1 MATPYITIGC
11 PTTGGGQVISGNS
24 MFLID
29 GIAVACVGDKATCP
43 THKVVATIVSGD
55 PCMQIFGKAA
65 ARVNDPLSC
74 GCKLLPQQNLVVQ
87 DNGGG
92 ATSSAAKSSSA
103 PMSQNQ
109 QTTDSFVK
117 DEYENYYIEQNTTK
131 YVKFTNGILPYDEDK
146 KNLLGAI
153 SQAISGVCTFV
164 VTYILKGQELFVTV
178 SMLPPTLSGD
188 ATIFPYATLDL
199 VHNNQSLGKTRLE
212 KGKGVWSTE
221 NSKEP
226 VGQCKVTLPKP
237 DLSTIEATLTMGYT
251 AKFDGGTVR
260 PNPPHTRFSF
270 TLNSASRH
278 KS

>member
-1 MATPYITIGC
+1 LATPYITIGC

-65 ARVNDPLSC
+65 ARVNDSLSC

-87 DNGGG
+87 DNGAG
-92 ATSSAAKSSSA
+92 AASSAAKSSSA
-103 PMSQNQ
+103 PISQKQ
-109 QTTDSFVK
+109 PATDSFVK

-131 YVKFTNGILPYDEDK
+131 YVKFTNAIFPYDEDK

-270 TLNSASRH
+270 TLNSASRR

>member
-11 PTTGGGQVISGNS
+11 PTTGGGKVISGNS
-24 MFLID
+24 LFLID
-29 GIAVACVGDKATCP
+29 GIAVACTGDKATCP
-43 THKVVATIVSGD
+43 THKVLATIVSGD
-55 PCMQIFGKAA
+55 PNMNIFGKMA
-65 ARVNDPLSC
+65 ARAGDSLSC
-74 GCKLLPQQNLVVQ
+74 GCKLLPKQSLVVQ

-92 ATSSAAKSSSA
+92 AAASTSKSSSA
-103 PMSQNQ
+103 PISHKQPA
-109 QTTDSFVK
+109 TDSFVK

-131 YVKFTNGILPYDEDK
+131 YVKFTNGIFPYDEDK
-146 KNLLGAI
+146 KNIFGAI
-153 SQAISGVCTFV
+153 SQAVSGVCTFI

-178 SMLPPTLSGD
+178 SILPPTLSGD

-212 KGKGVWSTE
+212 KGKGIWSTE

-270 TLNSASRH
+270 TLNSASRR

>member
-11 PTTGGGQVISGNS
+11 PTSGGGQVISGNN

-29 GIAVACVGDKATCP
+29 GIPVACVGDKATCP

-65 ARVNDPLSC
+65 ARVNDSLSC
-74 GCKLLPQQNLVVQ
+74 GCKLLPQQNLDVQ

-92 ATSSAAKSSSA
+92 AASSASKSSSA
-103 PMSQNQ
+103 PISQKQ
-109 QTTDSFVK
+109 PATDSFVK

-131 YVKFTNGILPYDEDK
+131 YVKFTNGIFPYDEDK
-146 KNLLGAI
+146 KNLFGAI
-153 SQAISGVCTFV
+153 SQAVSGVCTFI

-270 TLNSASRH
+270 TLNSASRR

>member
-11 PTTGGGQVISGNS
+11 PTSGGGQVISGNN

-29 GIAVACVGDKATCP
+29 GIPVACVGDKATCP

-65 ARVNDPLSC
+65 ARVNDSLSC

-87 DNGGG
+87 DNGG
-92 ATSSAAKSSSA
+92 AASSGAKSSSA
-103 PMSQNQ
+103 PISQKQ
-109 QTTDSFVK
+109 PATDSFVK

-131 YVKFTNGILPYDEDK
+131 YVKFTNGIFPYDEDK
-146 KNLLGAI
+146 KNLFGAI
-153 SQAISGVCTFV
+153 SQAVSGVCTFI

-178 SMLPPTLSGD
+178 SMPPPTLSGD

-226 VGQCKVTLPKP
+226 VGQCKATLPKP

-270 TLNSASRH
+270 TLNSASRR

>member
-11 PTTGGGQVISGNS
+11 PTSGGGQVISGNN

-29 GIAVACVGDKATCP
+29 GIPVACVGDKATCP

-65 ARVNDPLSC
+65 ARVNDSLSC

-87 DNGGG
+87 DNGG
-92 ATSSAAKSSSA
+92 AASSGAKSSSA
-103 PMSQNQ
+103 PISQKQ
-109 QTTDSFVK
+109 PATDSFVK

-131 YVKFTNGILPYDEDK
+131 YVKFTNGIFPYDEDK
-146 KNLLGAI
+146 KNLFGAI
-153 SQAISGVCTFV
+153 SQAVSGVCTFI

-270 TLNSASRH
+270 TLNSASRR

>member
-1 MATPYITIGC
+1 MTTPYITIGC
-11 PTTGGGQVISGNS
+11 PTSGGGQVISGNN

-29 GIAVACVGDKATCP
+29 GIPVACVGDKATCP

-65 ARVNDPLSC
+65 ARVNDSLSC

-92 ATSSAAKSSSA
+92 AASSAAKSSSA
-103 PMSQNQ
+103 PISQKQ
-109 QTTDSFVK
+109 PATDSFVK
-117 DEYENYYIEQNTTK
+117 DEYENYYIKQNTTK
-131 YVKFTNGILPYDEDK
+131 YVKFTNGIFPYDEDK
-146 KNLLGAI
+146 KNLFGAI
-153 SQAISGVCTFV
+153 SQAVSGVCTFI

-270 TLNSASRH
+270 TLNSASRR

>member
-11 PTTGGGQVISGNS
+11 PTSGGGQVISGNN

-29 GIAVACVGDKATCP
+29 GIPVACVGDKATCP

-65 ARVNDPLSC
+65 ARVNDSLSC

-87 DNGGG
+87 DNGG
-92 ATSSAAKSSSA
+92 AASSASKSSSA
-103 PMSQNQ
+103 PISQKQ
-109 QTTDSFVK
+109 PATDSFVK

-131 YVKFTNGILPYDEDK
+131 YVKFTNGIFPYDEDK
-146 KNLLGAI
+146 KNLFGAI
-153 SQAISGVCTFV
+153 SQAVSGVCTFI

-270 TLNSASRH
+270 TLNSASRR

>member
-11 PTTGGGQVISGNS
+11 PTSGGGQVISGNN

-29 GIAVACVGDKATCP
+29 GIPIACVGDKATCP

-65 ARVNDPLSC
+65 ARVNDSLSC

-87 DNGGG
+87 DNGG
-92 ATSSAAKSSSA
+92 AASSGAKSSSA
-103 PMSQNQ
+103 PISQKQ
-109 QTTDSFVK
+109 PATDSFVK

-131 YVKFTNGILPYDEDK
+131 YVKFTNGIFPYDEDK
-146 KNLLGAI
+146 KNLFGAI
-153 SQAISGVCTFV
+153 SQAVSGVCTFI

-270 TLNSASRH
+270 TLNSASRR

>member
-11 PTTGGGQVISGNS
+11 PTSGGGQVISGNN

-29 GIAVACVGDKATCP
+29 GIPVAYVGDKATCP

-65 ARVNDPLSC
+65 ARVNDSLSC

-92 ATSSAAKSSSA
+92 AASSAAKSSSA
-103 PMSQNQ
+103 PISQKQ
-109 QTTDSFVK
+109 PATDSFVK

-131 YVKFTNGILPYDEDK
+131 YVKFTNGIFPYDEDK
-146 KNLLGAI
+146 KNIFGAI
-153 SQAISGVCTFV
+153 SQAVSGVCTFI

-199 VHNNQSLGKTRLE
+199 VHNNKSLGKTRLE

-270 TLNSASRH
+270 TLNSASRR

>member
-1 MATPYITIGC
+1 MTTPYITIGC
-11 PTTGGGQVISGNS
+11 PTSGGGQVISGNN

-29 GIAVACVGDKATCP
+29 GIPVACVGDKATCP

-65 ARVNDPLSC
+65 ARVNDSLSC

-92 ATSSAAKSSSA
+92 AASSAAKSSSA
-103 PMSQNQ
+103 PISQKQ
-109 QTTDSFVK
+109 PATDSFVK

-131 YVKFTNGILPYDEDK
+131 YVKFTNGIIPYDEDK
-146 KNLLGAI
+146 KNLFGAI
-153 SQAISGVCTFV
+153 SQAVSGVCTFI

-270 TLNSASRH
+270 TLNSASRR

>member
-65 ARVNDPLSC
+65 ARVNDSLSC

-92 ATSSAAKSSSA
+92 TASSA
-103 PMSQNQ
+103 PISQKQ
-109 QTTDSFVK
+109 PATDSFVK

-131 YVKFTNGILPYDEDK
+131 YVKFTNVIFPYDEDK
-146 KNLLGAI
+146 KNIFGAI
-153 SQAISGVCTFV
+153 SQAVSGVCTFIV
-164 VTYILKGQELFVTV
+164 SYILKGQELFVTV

-212 KGKGVWSTE
+212 KAF
-221 NSKEP
+221 
-226 VGQCKVTLPKP
+226 GQQKTLRN
-237 DLSTIEATLTMGYT
+237 L
-251 AKFDGGTVR
+251 
-260 PNPPHTRFSF
+260 
-270 TLNSASRH
+270 
-278 KS
+278 

>member
-1 MATPYITIGC
+1 MTTPYITIGC
-11 PTTGGGQVISGNS
+11 PTSGGGQVISGNN

-29 GIAVACVGDKATCP
+29 GIPVACVVDKATCP

-65 ARVNDPLSC
+65 ARVNDSLSC

-92 ATSSAAKSSSA
+92 AASSAAKSSSA
-103 PMSQNQ
+103 PISQKQ
-109 QTTDSFVK
+109 PATDSFVK

-131 YVKFTNGILPYDEDK
+131 YVKFTNGIFPYDEDK
-146 KNLLGAI
+146 KNLFGAI
-153 SQAISGVCTFV
+153 SQAVSGVCTFI

-270 TLNSASRH
+270 TLNSASRR